1 MKTKTKTKDR
11 TLTRARSVAIYV
23 ATSKCTVREAATHF
37 GVSKTTIHKDIIE
50 RSKIAAPFWHQ
61 QAMKVL
67 RNNKEDRARRGG
79 LATQEIWRNRA
90 LLRRLDV

>member
-1 MKTKTKTKDR
+1 MKTKMKDR

-23 ATSKCTVREAATHF
+23 ATSKCTVREAAKHF
-37 GVSKTTIHKDIIE
+37 GVSKTTVHRDIIE
-50 RSKIAAPFWHQ
+50 KSKIASPFWHQ
-61 QAMKVL
+61 QAMNVL

-90 LLRRLDV
+90 LLR

>member
-23 ATSKCTVREAATHF
+23 TTSKCTVREAATHF

-50 RSKIAAPFWHQ
+50 RSKIASPFWHQ

-79 LATQEIWRNRA
+79 LATQEIWHNRA

>member
-1 MKTKTKTKDR
+1 MMQSKMKDY

-23 ATSKCTVREAATHF
+23 ATTKCTVREAAEHF
-37 GVSKTTIHKDIIE
+37 GVSKTTIHKDIRE
-50 RSKIAAPFWHQ
+50 RSQIASPFWHQ

-79 LATQEIWRNRA
+79 LATQEAWRVRSFQRWPE
-90 LLRRLDV
+90 L